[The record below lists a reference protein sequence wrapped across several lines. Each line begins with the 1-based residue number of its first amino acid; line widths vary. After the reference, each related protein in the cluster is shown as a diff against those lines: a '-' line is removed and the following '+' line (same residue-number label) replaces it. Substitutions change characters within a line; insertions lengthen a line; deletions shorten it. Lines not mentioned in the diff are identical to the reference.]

1 MRPRSASRGAWRVAL
16 AKRLLPRPPAPPR
29 GHDGALARRHE
40 VEAGAVEAVDLRA
53 RGHAHDL
60 LGPVGAVALGAL
72 AVAAAAGLDVHVLAE
87 ALQVAQRVVAD
98 HDHVAAAAAVAAVGS
113 ALGDVGLAPEADA
126 AVAAAPGA
134 HVDLRPIVHALIV
147 KGADLADAPVFLIT
161 GASSGIGAATARSA
175 AEAGYRLV
183 LSARSADR
191 LQDLAAELGG
201 DDRAL
206 AVTCDVGEWDQQERM
221 VATTMD
227 KFGRIDVVFANA
239 GFGARRGFTEET
251 PEFWRS
257 MVLTNV
263 LGAAYTIR
271 ATINPLRKSKGHL
284 ILTSSVAGRRALEG
298 SFYSATK
305 HAVTAM
311 GEAVRQELNESGVRM
326 TADRAGDGRH
336 PVLRQRRAR
345 VGAQARGRGPGDHVR
360 RVPTRPRRRQRGA
373 DPAGGPAELGG
384 RAASAADQSATPSG
398 PARP

>member
-1 MRPRSASRGAWRVAL
+1 
-16 AKRLLPRPPAPPR
+16 
-29 GHDGALARRHE
+29 
-40 VEAGAVEAVDLRA
+40 
-53 RGHAHDL
+53 
-60 LGPVGAVALGAL
+60 
-72 AVAAAAGLDVHVLAE
+72 
-87 ALQVAQRVVAD
+87 
-98 HDHVAAAAAVAAVGS
+98 
-113 ALGDVGLAPEADA
+113 
-126 AVAAAPGA
+126 
-134 HVDLRPIVHALIV
+134 VDLRPIVHAFIV
-147 KGADLADAPVFLIT
+147 KGAALADAPVFLIT

-206 AVTCDVGEWDQQERM
+206 AVTCDVGEWDQQERL

-251 PEFWRS
+251 PELWRS

-311 GEAVRQELNESGVRM
+311 GESVRQELNESGVRM
-326 TADRAGDGRH
+326 TLIEPGMVDTPFFDKGAPEWALKPEDVARAIMFAVSQ
-336 PVLRQRRAR
+336 P
-345 VGAQARGRGPGDHVR
+345 DHVD
-360 RVPTRPRRRQRGA
+360 VNEVLIRPVRQ
-373 DPAGGPAELGG
+373 PN
-384 RAASAADQSATPSG
+384 
-398 PARP
+398 